1 MKNINLIAKI
11 ITKVLEIT
19 YYVAT
24 ALMAGVAFCAAFVPK
39 GLKYFMDV
47 EGLLADGQAS
57 SYGFSVEVLNKAG
70 KIDYTALCLFA
81 VGSVLIFIVMAWIFR
96 NLNLIIK
103 KSENGTP
110 FQTENIKRLKK
121 IGILSIVI
129 PLIGLIMSTII
140 RIALGADFAEISV
153 DQSGVIMGIIILC
166 ITQYFAH
173 GVELEKDVDG
183 LL

>member
-24 ALMAGVAFCAAFVPK
+24 ALMACVAFCAAFLPE

-47 EGLLADGQAS
+47 GGLLTDGEAS
-57 SYGFSVEVLNKAG
+57 SFGFSVEVLNKAG

-81 VGSVLIFIVMAWIFR
+81 VGSVLIFIVMALIFR
-96 NLNLIIK
+96 NLNFIIK
-103 KSENGTP
+103 RSENESP
-110 FQTENIKRLKK
+110 FKEENIKKLKL
-121 IGILSIVI
+121 IGVLSIVI
-129 PLIGLIMSTII
+129 PLIGLIMSAII
-140 RIALGADFAEISV
+140 RIAAGADFVEISV